1 MLIIISF
8 SFLNNN
14 HYKGRLIRVVYNK
27 LIAIDIFYSNM
38 ETTNKKIKRILRS
51 KLEINM
57 RTGYDKV
64 IIKWNIMVGKGK

>member
-27 LIAIDIFYSNM
+27 LIAIDIFYTNM
-38 ETTNKKIKRILRS
+38 ETNNKKIKRIVRS
-51 KLEINM
+51 KLKNQ
-57 RTGYDKV
+57 Y
-64 IIKWNIMVGKGK
+64 